1 MPRAKRT
8 TPTLTRLLTVV
19 FHRRAEEPVLH
30 AVDTG
35 RVRLGVSL
43 GSLPV
48 VAEVQERVPNGS
60 ELGAVS
66 RGIHVLVCTPG
77 RRKHHPVSVTGVL
90 QKGQQPN
97 PALVREF
104 PRLLLRP
111 RLDLPVEGPLET
123 RAHPTRTRNKD
134 TTRLP
139 TSNHPPY

>member
-1 MPRAKRT
+1 LGKGTVKVVAFVFDGIWLRGSSHIMPRAKRT

-60 ELGAVS
+60 ELARSAGEYTS
-66 RGIHVLVCTPG
+66 
-77 RRKHHPVSVTGVL
+77 SY
-90 QKGQQPN
+90 
-97 PALVREF
+97 AL
-104 PRLLLRP
+104 
-111 RLDLPVEGPLET
+111 LDDV
-123 RAHPTRTRNKD
+123 NIIQ
-134 TTRLP
+134 
-139 TSNHPPY
+139 